1 MRFPP
6 KSYNKDL
13 ESAEDR
19 REREAQ
25 VLFVPVQLFPPRG
38 FFDNMQ
44 CIPVDTDPDPAFQV
58 NPDTDP
64 DPDTIWIQGLMAK
77 NLKKYSKK
85 NFLLFLIKKIAI
97 SMQCNI

>member
-25 VLFVPVQLFPPRG
+25 VRFIPVQLFPPRG
-38 FFDNMQ
+38 YLII
-44 CIPVDTDPDPAFQV
+44 CIAYQ
-58 NPDTDP
+58 
-64 DPDTIWIQGLMAK
+64 WIRIRIRIQHFK
-77 NLKKYSKK
+77 
-85 NFLLFLIKKIAI
+85 
-97 SMQCNI
+97 

>member
-25 VLFVPVQLFPPRG
+25 VRFVSCYWDHNAYLEK
-38 FFDNMQ
+38 
-44 CIPVDTDPDPAFQV
+44 T
-58 NPDTDP
+58 TE
-64 DPDTIWIQGLMAK
+64 
-77 NLKKYSKK
+77 
-85 NFLLFLIKKIAI
+85 
-97 SMQCNI
+97 